1 MSEDERQRQ
10 MDFIVNNLAQLT
22 VKLDSLTE
30 KVDDLTENVD
40 SLTGNVDGL
49 ADIQRADAVRI
60 GRIEEAFVTLT
71 QLSGRL
77 VDRLD
82 EHNARI
88 TTVEDA
94 VVTLIRLVEQRNG
107 GA

>member
-1 MSEDERQRQ
+1 MSGAERQRQ
-10 MDFIVNNLAQLT
+10 MDFILNTLAQLT
-22 VKLDSLTE
+22 VKIKSM
-30 KVDDLTENVD
+30 
-40 SLTGNVDGL
+40 

-60 GRIEEAFVTLT
+60 GRVEEALVTLT
-71 QLSGRL
+71 QLSGRV

-88 TTVEDA
+88 TYVEDA
-94 VVTLIRLVEQRNG
+94 IVTLTRLVEQRNG

>member
-1 MSEDERQRQ
+1 MGGDERQRL
-10 MDFIVNNLAQLT
+10 MDFIINTLAQLT
-22 VKLDSLTE
+22 AKVASLAE
-30 KVDDLTENVD
+30 KV
-40 SLTGNVDGL
+40 GGL
-49 ADIQRADAVRI
+49 ADIQRADAVRV
-60 GRIEEAFVTLT
+60 GRVEEAFVTLT
-71 QLSGRL
+71 QLSERV

-94 VVTLIRLVEQRNG
+94 IVTLTRLAEQRSG

>member
-10 MDFIVNNLAQLT
+10 MEFILNNLAR
-22 VKLDSLTE
+22 VSAKLDA
-30 KVDDLTENVD
+30 
-40 SLTGNVDGL
+40 L
-49 ADIQRADAVRI
+49 ADSQVKSDQVQRADDLRI
-60 GRIEEAFVTLT
+60 GRLEEALVTLT
-71 QLSGRL
+71 QLSGRV

-88 TTVEDA
+88 ATVEDA
-94 VVTLIRLVEQRNG
+94 IVTLARLVEQRNG

>member
-10 MDFIVNNLAQLT
+10 MDFILNTLAKLT
-22 VKLDSLTE
+22 VKIDS
-30 KVDDLTENVD
+30 LTENVD
-40 SLTGNVDGL
+40 GLAENVDGL

-60 GRIEEAFVTLT
+60 GRVEEAFVTLT
-71 QLSGRL
+71 QLSERV

-94 VVTLIRLVEQRNG
+94 IVTLTRLVAERND

>member
-10 MDFIVNNLAQLT
+10 MDFILNSLAQLT
-22 VKLDSLTE
+22 VKIDGLTE
-30 KVDDLTENVD
+30 
-40 SLTGNVDGL
+40 NVDGL

-60 GRIEEAFVTLT
+60 GRLEEAFVTLT
-71 QLSGRL
+71 QLSERV

-88 TTVEDA
+88 TNVEDA
-94 VVTLIRLVEQRNG
+94 IVTLTRLVEQRNG

>member
-10 MDFIVNNLAQLT
+10 MDFILNSLAQLT
-22 VKLDSLTE
+22 VKLDGLTE
-30 KVDDLTENVD
+30 
-40 SLTGNVDGL
+40 NVDGL

-60 GRIEEAFVTLT
+60 GRLEEAFVTLT
-71 QLSGRL
+71 QLSERI

-94 VVTLIRLVEQRNG
+94 IVTLARLVEQRNG
-107 GA
+107 GGT

>member
-10 MDFIVNNLAQLT
+10 MDFILNSLAQLT
-22 VKLDSLTE
+22 AKI
-30 KVDDLTENVD
+30 
-40 SLTGNVDGL
+40 DGM

-60 GRIEEAFVTLT
+60 GRVEEAFVTLT
-71 QLSGRL
+71 QLSERV

-88 TTVEDA
+88 SRVEDA
-94 VVTLIRLVEQRNG
+94 IATLTRLVEQRNG

>member
-10 MDFIVNNLAQLT
+10 MDFILNTLAQLT
-22 VKLDSLTE
+22 AKI
-30 KVDDLTENVD
+30 
-40 SLTGNVDGL
+40 DGM
-49 ADIQRADAVRI
+49 ADIQRVEAVRTDQLANIQQADAIRS
-60 GRIEEAFVTLT
+60 GRVEEAFVTLT
-71 QLSGRL
+71 QLSERV

-88 TTVEDA
+88 TNVEDA
-94 VVTLIRLVEQRNG
+94 IVTLTRLVEQRNG